1 MVGLVGGEAMSL
13 HSRSESDPCR
23 WKRDEEGT
31 SHHPTDPTAGAVL
44 SWAPLEERRELFYAF
59 IPLSVGRPVHTHTHT
74 HMLSYC
80 SLQGE
85 KQLDPEGVREGGRET
100 DGYGYLCD

>member
-1 MVGLVGGEAMSL
+1 MPLFL
-13 HSRSESDPCR
+13 CR
-23 WKRDEEGT
+23 WD
-31 SHHPTDPTAGAVL
+31 
-44 SWAPLEERRELFYAF
+44 APFT
-59 IPLSVGRPVHTHTHT
+59 HTHTHT

>member
-74 HMLSYC
+74 HIC
-80 SLQGE
+80 FRT
-85 KQLDPEGVREGGRET
+85 VRCKAKNNWILRG
-100 DGYGYLCD
+100 